1 MNSLDSPRPRFFWV
15 ACLVASAIFV
25 LQLCTIGITLT
36 GRNRT
41 ASLGVYWVPVGDGW
55 VAASV
60 EPSSAAHGKI
70 KKGDQLVAVDGDVR
84 AAYRGLDPYR
94 IGFRGNRPVMLSL
107 VRGGAPLRVEVMP
120 VRSSFSIWFLVQNL
134 VFSFLTLLVGLASL
148 QRPHSATARWMFGCF
163 ALVALIF
170 CRQTL
175 QMMVGAYEGILERTA
190 AFLIYSAYPLH
201 FCAAFQFLSNFP
213 VSLPQGRFWFWA
225 RTGVWSYGFAMWLE
239 GLGRNVIWLGGL
251 DLTRSQLLSSTWVQ
265 LYDLLIAPS
274 QSIFVLITYLLM
286 AVVLMRNYRALSSV
300 AERRRIR
307 LTALGLAAIA
317 VALLG
322 ISLVRAVA
330 GAASPWFLVGEWVQP
345 ILVALGPP
353 LLAYA
358 VLKNRVIGVR
368 FAIRRGIQYLLA
380 LNFLRLLLLSPALVL
395 GAQAVTNPPRS
406 FGGFVRETHWGTHV
420 FVVVGV
426 AAGIYLRRRIQEWID
441 RKFFRTAYSQEKL
454 LLALIEQVKDADS
467 ITEIS
472 QMVAHQ
478 LDAALHPKGLYIFY
492 RKSSGDGFSIGYP
505 EDVRGGRA
513 LQLLLERRVFE
524 RLDSG
529 STKPFLLEPPEPMPT
544 PPGDGHREPIE
555 ASEASLVVPMI
566 GPDQH
571 VAGLLWLDEKMSEEP
586 YSARDQALLQTIAA
600 QIGMVYENLQLKE
613 RLQAEQRVRLAVM
626 GRLDAQSMNL
636 LKECLSCGRC
646 YDRTVDHCTVDGSL
660 LSMTVPVDRIIDK
673 KYRLDRRLGAGGMGT
688 VYEALD
694 LRLNRVVAIKVMVG
708 RLFGNRAALR
718 RFEREARTSARLSHP
733 NIVTIHDFG
742 RLEGDGAY
750 LVMEYLTGK
759 SWRQQ
764 MIEEPIRPAADLANG
779 FVQLCRA
786 IGAAHAAGVV
796 HRDLKPE
803 NIMVTPQPGA
813 VPLITVLDFGLAK
826 AREPEPGKRSP
837 EEQNGSHSSLTAT
850 GVVMGTLRYMA
861 PEQLAG
867 QEADARADIHAATL
881 ILAETLLGALPPR
894 MRELDAWI
902 ETSLVLQ
909 SSLNSGWDG
918 RSLAQVLKRGLARD
932 PNHRYQTAA
941 DLERD
946 AVQALSG
953 NPAFHP
959 AIPSPNTGPM
969 GAVIMT
975 KTISQ

>member
-1 MNSLDSPRPRFFWV
+1 MTTLQSPRPGFFWI
-15 ACLVASAIFV
+15 ACLVAGAVLV

-36 GRNRT
+36 GRNRA
-41 ASLGVYWVPVGDGW
+41 ASLGVYWVPAGDGW
-55 VAASV
+55 VASSL
-60 EPSSAAHGKI
+60 EPNSAAHGKI
-70 KKGDQLVAVDGDVR
+70 KKGDQLIAVDGDMR
-84 AAYRGLDPYR
+84 AAYRGVDPYR
-94 IGFRGNRPVMLSL
+94 MGFREDRPVMLSL
-107 VRGGAPLRVEVMP
+107 VRQAVPLRVEVMP

-134 VFSFLTLLVGLASL
+134 TFSFLTLLVGLASL
-148 QRPHSATARWMFGCF
+148 QRPRSATARWMFGCF

-175 QMMVGAYEGILERTA
+175 QMMVGAYEGMLERTA

-225 RTGVWSYGFAMWLE
+225 RTAVWSFGFAMWLDSM
-239 GLGRNVIWLGGL
+239 GRNLIWLAGL
-251 DLTRSQLLSSTWVQ
+251 DLTRSQLLSPTWVQ

-274 QSIFVLITYLLM
+274 HSIFILITYLLM

-307 LTALGLAAIA
+307 LTVLGLGAIA
-317 VALLG
+317 VALLS
-322 ISLVRAVA
+322 ISVVRAVA
-330 GAASPWFLVGEWVQP
+330 GPASPWFLVGEWVQP

-380 LNFLRLLLLSPALVL
+380 LNVLRLLLLSPLLVL
-395 GAQAVTNPPRS
+395 GAQAVTHPPQS
-406 FGGFVRETHWGTHV
+406 FGGFVRQTHWGTHA

-478 LDAALHPKGLYIFY
+478 LDASLHPKSLYIFY

-513 LQLLLERRVFE
+513 LQMLMERRVFE
-524 RLDSG
+524 RLDS
-529 STKPFLLEPPEPMPT
+529 STTKPFLMLPSEAIPARAR
-544 PPGDGHREPIE
+544 DGQKEPIE

-571 VAGLLWLDEKMSEEP
+571 VVGLLWLDEKMSEEP

-636 LKECLSCGRC
+636 LKECLICGRC
-646 YDRTVDHCTVDGSL
+646 YDRTVDHCTVDGSQ

-733 NIVTIHDFG
+733 NIVTIYDFG

-750 LVMEYLTGK
+750 LVMEYLAGR
-759 SWRQQ
+759 SWRQEI
-764 MIEEPIRPAADLANG
+764 MAEPIRPAADLAKW

-786 IGAAHAAGVV
+786 IAAAHAAGVV

-813 VPLITVLDFGLAK
+813 ASLITVLDFGLAK
-826 AREPEPGKRSP
+826 AREPDPGERPP

-867 QEADARADIHAATL
+867 QEADARADIYAATL

-894 MRELDAWI
+894 LRELDAWI
-902 ETSLVLQ
+902 EASLTLQ
-909 SSLNSGWDG
+909 THLDSGWDY
-918 RSLAQVLKRGLARD
+918 RPLAQVLKRGLARD
-932 PNHRYQTAA
+932 PGHRYQTAA
-941 DLERD
+941 DLERNVLQ
-946 AVQALSG
+946 AVSG
-953 NPAFHP
+953 NPAFRPTHFP
-959 AIPSPNTGPM
+959 VG
-969 GAVIMT
+969 GALT
-975 KTISQ
+975 KTIGQ